1 MSMVVI
7 KLQRGNQRDCLMR
20 VLSIHQRLIIG
31 INHFEN
37 ARIQVK
43 FHRNCL
49 AQKKVTFTLKQ
60 EGNNYIV
67 YEIKFAAICC

>member
-1 MSMVVI
+1 MVVI

-20 VLSIHQRLIIG
+20 VLSIRQRLIIR

-49 AQKKVTFTLKQ
+49 TQEKVTVTLKQ
-60 EGNNYIV
+60 EVNNYIV
-67 YEIKFAAICC
+67 HEIKFASIYC